1 MAAIAEWWPRALSQL
16 GPGPWWSLG
25 FLLGVGKANRLMAEH
40 LVILTSLEKNPFEH
54 VFQRFYDRLPRV
66 PSHGNN
72 LFEHVVNSDIV
83 HPGMFHLSPP
93 SCLRCKG
100 TWYMVK
106 HLHWW
111 SRSPIS
117 ESHGGHGGHDFGG
130 WILHVEGISFIFRN
144 FQVFMPGATPAA
156 TQVLTSAIYFYPAVD
171 ESCNI
176 LPFLWLKQH
185 VIIIFML
192 ECFLS
197 YNYRRWTTQ

>member
-1 MAAIAEWWPRALSQL
+1 M
-16 GPGPWWSLG
+16 
-25 FLLGVGKANRLMAEH
+25 F
-40 LVILTSLEKNPFEH
+40 FE
-54 VFQRFYDRLPRV
+54 RFYERLPPV
-66 PSHGNN
+66 PSHGKPSQQ
-72 LFEHVVNSDIV
+72 FVRTRGEVWYCSPRIFS
-83 HPGMFHLSPP
+83 GMFHLWPA

-130 WILHVEGISFIFRN
+130 WILHVVAGVLFIFRN
-144 FQVFMPGATPAA
+144 FQVFKPGATPAA
-156 TQVLTSAIYFYPAVD
+156 TQVWYVSTQWPRTCTVTSAIYFYPAVN

-185 VIIIFML
+185 VTIYFML
-192 ECFLS
+192 ESFLS
-197 YNYRRWTTQ
+197 DDYRRWTTQ